1 MNDIRYNTMS
11 GLIEIDSILAD
22 KDSYMTFNEWW
33 NGEGLE
39 FDIDYKNKF
48 SLHMDELEAVVIA
61 AIATGMVD
69 IKHCKQKAKEMKS
82 QSKERDEHVKQIRE
96 GYGK

>member
-1 MNDIRYNTMS
+1 
-11 GLIEIDSILAD
+11 
-22 KDSYMTFNEWW
+22 
-33 NGEGLE
+33 
-39 FDIDYKNKF
+39 
-48 SLHMDELEAVVIA
+48 VVIA